1 MGLVTGEEQVRPRRR
16 GTPLRGRGAEL
27 AALEAVVGGLSL
39 GRGGTA
45 LVLGEAGIGKSR
57 LLAEVV
63 AEAAAA
69 GSAAY
74 QASVEELEQ
83 GRPFAVLVDAL
94 RCWPGADDALRA
106 RVAGLL
112 GGRIGVAPASDG
124 GAFDFLPDTRFQ
136 VQEAI
141 LELVGALVADGP
153 MVLVLEDLHWADV
166 STLATVLA
174 IARRFRHEPLA
185 LLLSARGV
193 EHGAELARL
202 ASQLD
207 DLDGTVLELPPL
219 DAGAVTEVVVDLT
232 GAQPGPNLA
241 ARVGDANGIPFYV
254 QELIR
259 SLQAD
264 EGLVVDD
271 GTAEL
276 QDPARASSVG
286 QGLVRRVAR
295 LDPEVASVLRSAAVL
310 GRSCTLA
317 ELAAVTGLDPAEL
330 VAPVTAGVVAR
341 LLDQHDDGIRFR
353 HDLLRQA
360 VYEQLP
366 VAVRPA
372 VHRSA
377 ARALAATGA
386 HVERVAAQFALGA
399 TPGDREAVDWLER
412 AADRVAP
419 TDPAGAV
426 SLYDRAMALADGA
439 ERAVLGSKRIQSL
452 AWSGRLAES
461 VEEGRATLPAVTD
474 PARRQQLHRDIAR
487 SLFLQG
493 RTDEAAAESELALA
507 DETDP
512 TERQRLHGE
521 VATYHLW
528 AGQLDQALRHVAALD
543 AEPGP
548 VDRAAATM
556 ARCVASRV
564 RALRG
569 ELLAAAE
576 AAEEAVQVAGD
587 DPDSLRRVP
596 HVYLGLAYSHA
607 DRPIDALRAA
617 AEGERVCE
625 ALGAA
630 GVLPLFDEL
639 SMIAAFFAGRWD
651 DALAESEAA
660 NARGEEVG
668 VGLVTVQNGSI
679 TGLIHHHRG
688 ESRSAAALA
697 EAQWQRLE
705 AGASNV
711 GILFLLWLEAGRAEA
726 VGDHA
731 GAAFWLQQAV
741 DRGRE
746 LGTLGLVPMVGPDL
760 VRCLLAQDRREVA
773 EEVHGT
779 LAPLGELRT
788 SVVQR
793 SLLLRMHARLS
804 ADPSA
809 AVEALDLLR
818 GGIRP
823 FDVVGAAGDAGDLLL
838 ADGHAADAADRYE
851 EALAAAAELG
861 AALHV
866 RRLTAQLRQLGRRVG
881 VRGGRTRPRTGWGS
895 LTATELTVARLV
907 AEGRTNAEVAT
918 ELYISRRTAETHV
931 SHILGKLGLTGRAAL
946 AAEVARQ
953 TG

>member
-1 MGLVTGEEQVRPRRR
+1 VGKTGGMAGAAGGRVRRR
-16 GTPLRGRGAEL
+16 GTPLRGRATEL
-27 AALEAVVGGLSL
+27 AALGEVTGGLAD

-57 LLAEVV
+57 LIGEVV
-63 AEAAAA
+63 GDAAAIGA
-69 GSAAY
+69 VY

-94 RCWPGADDALRA
+94 RCWPGSDDLRRT

-112 GGRIGVAPASDG
+112 SGRVDVGPTSNG
-124 GAFDFLPDTRFQ
+124 GAFEFLPDTRFQ

-153 MVLVLEDLHWADV
+153 MALVLEDLHWADV
-166 STLATVLA
+166 STLSTVLA
-174 IARRFRHEPLA
+174 VARRFRHEPLA
-185 LLLSARGV
+185 LLLSARSV
-193 EHGAELARL
+193 EHAPELQRL

-207 DLDGTVLELPPL
+207 DLDGIVLELPPL
-219 DAGAVTEVVVDLT
+219 DGAAVTEVVVDLT
-232 GAQPGPNLA
+232 GAHPGPNLA

-264 EGLVVDD
+264 DGLVLDD

-295 LDPEVASVLRSAAVL
+295 LEPAVAEVLRSAAVL
-310 GRSCTLA
+310 GRSCTVA
-317 ELAAVTGLDPAEL
+317 ELAAVTGLEPADL
-330 VAPVTAGVVAR
+330 VAPITAGVVAR

-366 VAVRPA
+366 AAVRPA

-377 ARALAATGA
+377 ALALAATGA

-399 TPGDREAVDWLER
+399 TPGDQEAVDWLSR

-419 TDPAGAV
+419 TDPAGALG
-426 SLYDRAMALADGA
+426 LYDRAITLAEGA
-439 ERAVLGSKRIQSL
+439 DRVLLGTKRIQSL

-461 VEEGRATLPAVTD
+461 VEQGRASLREVTD
-474 PARRQQLHRDIAR
+474 PELRQQLHRDIGR

-493 RTDEAAAESELALA
+493 LTDDAAAESELALA
-507 DETDP
+507 DEQDAV
-512 TERQRLHGE
+512 ERQRLHGE
-521 VATYHLW
+521 AATYFLW
-528 AGQLDQALRHVAALD
+528 AGQLDEALRHVAALD
-543 AEPGP
+543 AEAEP
-548 VDRAAATM
+548 VDQAAATM

-564 RALRG
+564 AALRG
-569 ELLAAAE
+569 DLLLAAE
-576 AAEEAVQVAGD
+576 AAEEAVRVAGD

-607 DRPIDALRAA
+607 DRPVDALRAA

-688 ESRSAAALA
+688 EVSTATALA
-697 EAQWQRLE
+697 AAQWQRLE
-705 AGASNV
+705 DGASNV
-711 GILFLLWLEAGRAEA
+711 GMLFLLWLEAGRAEA
-726 VGDHA
+726 AGDPA
-731 GAAFWLQQAV
+731 TAAFWLQQAV
-741 DRGRE
+741 DRGHE

-760 VRCLLAQDRREVA
+760 VRCLLLGGEVDRAAAALDR
-773 EEVHGT
+773 

-788 SVVQR
+788 SMVQH
-793 SLLLRMHARLS
+793 SLLLRMRARIEAEPAL
-804 ADPSA
+804 AL
-809 AVEALDLLR
+809 EALELLR
-818 GGIRP
+818 SGVRP
-823 FDVVGAAGDAGDLLL
+823 FDLVGAAADAGDLLL
-838 ADGHAADAADRYE
+838 AQGHEAAAADRYE
-851 EALAAAAELG
+851 EALAAADDLG

-866 RRLTAQLRQLGRRVG
+866 RRLSAQLRQLGRRVG
-881 VRGGRTRPRTGWGS
+881 VKGARVRPRTGWES

-907 AEGRTNAEVAT
+907 AEGRTNADLAA

-931 SHILGKLGLTGRAAL
+931 SHILGKLGLTGRVAL
-946 AAEVARQ
+946 AAEVARH
-953 TG
+953 